1 MTSRGETQSEH
12 VIVSLRDTFLFY
24 VIL

>member
-12 VIVSLRDTFLFY
+12 VIVLLRDTFLFY

>member
-1 MTSRGETQSEH
+1 MTSRDETQSEH
-12 VIVSLRDTFLFY
+12 VIVLLRDTFLFY